1 MTRPYALG
9 KRAVQ
14 HAETRGRIVDAAIA
28 LYRERGM
35 TATTMQDVARRADVA
50 PGTVAN
56 HFGSAE
62 TLATEVA
69 LEILAGLR
77 MPEPSIFDGVEDGRA
92 RIEVYVRELSAFF
105 ERGQVWW
112 DVSRRDAGSHQAW
125 ADAEARFYRE
135 LDELTRAALGTLGG
149 DADAVDVV
157 RTVMGN
163 WTLGALQ
170 AAGRTEE
177 AAIGLVVDL
186 LATWLATR
194 ARPA

>member
-14 HAETRGRIVDAAIA
+14 HAATRRRIVDAAIA
-28 LYRERGM
+28 LYREQGM

-62 TLATEVA
+62 TLATEVV

-77 MPEPSIFDGVEDGRA
+77 MPEPSIFDGVDDPRA
-92 RIEVYVRELSAFF
+92 RIDVFVRELAAFF

-112 DVSRRDAGSHQAW
+112 DVSRRDPGSLQAW

-135 LDELTRAALGTLGG
+135 LEALTRAALGPLARDT
-149 DADAVDVV
+149 DAVDVV
-157 RTVMGN
+157 RTIMGN

-170 AAGRTEE
+170 AAGRSEE

-186 LATWLATR
+186 LATWLASR